1 MNQLNFV
8 GNIGN
13 DAETRYTADG
23 KAITSWSV
31 ALKSG
36 FGKSEKTN
44 WVRCSMFGDRGSK
57 IAIYLTKGT
66 QVAVSGEVSLNEY
79 TNKQGEN
86 KASLECNVS
95 NVTLLGKRDALNE
108 PREAAK
114 ANGYQPQKEDL
125 SDLTQVEEDIPF

>member
-8 GNIGN
+8 GNLGN
-13 DAETRYTADG
+13 DAEVRYTADG

-44 WVRCSMFGDRGSK
+44 WVRCSMFGERGTKVSM
-57 IAIYLTKGT
+57 YLTKGA
-66 QVAVSGEVSLNEY
+66 QVAVSGELSLNEY

-95 NVTLLGKRDALNE
+95 NITLLGKRELNE
-108 PREAAK
+108 AREQSK

-125 SDLTQVEEDIPF
+125 ADLTQVEEDIPF

>member
-13 DAETRYTADG
+13 DAEVRYTPDQ

-31 ALKSG
+31 ALRSG
-36 FGKSEKTN
+36 YGKSEKTN
-44 WVRCSMFGDRGSK
+44 WVRCTMFGERGVKLSE
-57 IAIYLTKGT
+57 YLKKGT

-95 NVTLLGKRDALNE
+95 NLTLIGKRDALSE
-108 PREAAK
+108 PKEAAK
-114 ANGYQPQKEDL
+114 ANSYQDQPIDQMED
-125 SDLTQVEEDIPF
+125 DIPF

>member
-13 DAETRYTADG
+13 DAEVRYTPDQ

-31 ALKSG
+31 ALRSG
-36 FGKSEKTN
+36 YGKSEKTN
-44 WVRCSMFGDRGSK
+44 WVRCTMFGERGVKLSE
-57 IAIYLTKGT
+57 YLKKGT

-95 NVTLLGKRDALNE
+95 NLTLVGKRELNE
-108 PREAAK
+108 PKESSK
-114 ANGYQPQKEDL
+114 ANAYQPQPIDEIE
-125 SDLTQVEEDIPF
+125 SDIPF

>member
-1 MNQLNFV
+1 MNILTFT

-44 WVRCSMFGDRGSK
+44 WVRCSMFGERGSK
-57 IAIYLTKGT
+57 IATYLTKGT

-95 NVTLLGKRDALNE
+95 NVTLLGRKEPSE

-125 SDLTQVEEDIPF
+125 ADLTQVEEDIPY

>member
-13 DAETRYTADG
+13 DAEVRYTPDQ

-31 ALKSG
+31 ALRSG

-44 WVRCSMFGDRGSK
+44 WVRCTMFGERGVKLSE
-57 IAIYLTKGT
+57 YLKKGT

-95 NVTLLGKRDALNE
+95 NLTLVGKRDALNE
-108 PREAAK
+108 PKESSK
-114 ANGYQPQKEDL
+114 ANAYQPQPIDEIE
-125 SDLTQVEEDIPF
+125 SDIPF